1 MAWSTYC
8 DESVLADA
16 NALDPQAAALSII
29 IHVLNLCAIYPEVHN
44 LLFAEN
50 TKTVHTCMVN
60 VIALRSVLVDPLADS
75 LTT

>member
-50 TKTVHTCMVN
+50 TKNGAHLYGQCYRFTLS
-60 VIALRSVLVDPLADS
+60 AS
-75 LTT
+75 